1 MMIIMIH
8 LVWFS
13 ILHHAAIEMRL
24 MLFSE
29 LHWTRCM
36 LCRLYITAG
45 FVGCLGRIAAERS
58 LGLSLRRLDNYYTI
72 IFCYLAK

>member
-8 LVWFS
+8 LVRFS
-13 ILHHAAIEMRL
+13 ILHHAAIEL
-24 MLFSE
+24 LFSE